1 MALRSLASA
10 SIVRPRASAS
20 RRASRATRSRLT
32 RPRARGGG
40 SHERWSFERHG
51 PYYSGDSVDYSFDG
65 DESYPL
71 DPEPRAMPW
80 DDFPPRPTTPPPGRP
95 RRERGPAWTR
105 DDDDDDDRVG
115 SSDAGAPARGGEA
128 AAWTRTS
135 AHAAIP
141 HVVSVKLP
149 RPAARHVEVAP
160 RRGSAARQ
168 YDAFGAEVPV
178 QVRRP
183 PRPRAKKSNDARV
196 SKKTPRPRRPTSPS
210 PNLPPT
216 PPPPFPVAQVSDSF
230 DDEPTGAVVVD
241 VARHPGL
248 AHGLVQPGD
257 VLVAL
262 CDEWKTPTDL
272 LVDEQPF
279 GRIKRAL
286 EEPGERPLTLR
297 FERFPRDDP
306 AGGEFVAAHV
316 GDRTSVR
323 HSRQR

>member
-32 RPRARGGG
+32 RRRARGGG

-80 DDFPPRPTTPPPGRP
+80 DGFPPRPTTPPPGRP

-105 DDDDDDDRVG
+105 DDDDDCVG
-115 SSDAGAPARGGEA
+115 SSDAGAAARGGEA

-216 PPPPFPVAQVSDSF
+216 PPALP
-230 DDEPTGAVVVD
+230 
-241 VARHPGL
+241 RRPGL
-248 AHGLVQPGD
+248 RFLRRRAHGR
-257 VLVAL
+257 
-262 CDEWKTPTDL
+262 
-272 LVDEQPF
+272 
-279 GRIKRAL
+279 GRRRRRAA
-286 EEPGERPLTLR
+286 PRPRARPRPARRRPRRPLR
-297 FERFPRDDP
+297 RVEDSDGPPRGRAAVRSHQAS
-306 AGGEFVAAHV
+306 AGGAGGAAA
-316 GDRTSVR
+316 DASVR
-323 HSRQR
+323 AVPEG

>member
-32 RPRARGGG
+32 RRRARGGG

-80 DDFPPRPTTPPPGRP
+80 DGFPPRPTTPPPGRP

-105 DDDDDDDRVG
+105 DDDDDRVG
-115 SSDAGAPARGGEA
+115 SSDAGAAARGGEA

-216 PPPPFPVAQVSDSF
+216 PPALP
-230 DDEPTGAVVVD
+230 
-241 VARHPGL
+241 RRPGL
-248 AHGLVQPGD
+248 RFLRRRAHGR
-257 VLVAL
+257 
-262 CDEWKTPTDL
+262 
-272 LVDEQPF
+272 
-279 GRIKRAL
+279 GRRRRRAA
-286 EEPGERPLTLR
+286 PRPRARPRPARRRPRRPLR
-297 FERFPRDDP
+297 RVEDSDGPPRGRAAVRSHQAS
-306 AGGEFVAAHV
+306 AGGAGGAAA
-316 GDRTSVR
+316 DASVR
-323 HSRQR
+323 AVPEG